1 VGEGCVAGAGRRSG
15 GKRDFWSSVG
25 SGMRCRCKAATSGA
39 AAEGFNATWW
49 GSLSSVNPAMPVD
62 HLPSP
67 RTLSSA
73 FNVRQIAPKYAALKA
88 PSCILR
94 RGVSLSPSY
103 QDANGVG
110 LLGD

>member
-1 VGEGCVAGAGRRSG
+1 
-15 GKRDFWSSVG
+15 
-25 SGMRCRCKAATSGA
+25 MRCRCKAATSGA

-73 FNVRQIAPKYAALKA
+73 FNVRQIKA

-94 RGVSLSPSY
+94 RAVSLSPSY

>member
-1 VGEGCVAGAGRRSG
+1 
-15 GKRDFWSSVG
+15 
-25 SGMRCRCKAATSGA
+25 
-39 AAEGFNATWW
+39 
-49 GSLSSVNPAMPVD
+49 MPVD

-94 RGVSLSPSY
+94 RGVSLSASY

>member
-1 VGEGCVAGAGRRSG
+1 
-15 GKRDFWSSVG
+15 
-25 SGMRCRCKAATSGA
+25 MRCRCKAATSGA

-88 PSCILR
+88 PLCILR
-94 RGVSLSPSY
+94 RGFPYPQAIRTPIASGCLETRLSY
-103 QDANGVG
+103 
-110 LLGD
+110 L